1 MLGVDLWTCALVDL
15 TVEITTLGGIE
26 QGGVMGKELEPGDMV
41 HFKKDLE
48 GASFGEEGLV
58 VEVKEESFF
67 VKGRVKVTTKKG
79 KTLDVAPDD
88 VLKKP

>member
-1 MLGVDLWTCALVDL
+1 
-15 TVEITTLGGIE
+15 
-26 QGGVMGKELEPGDMV
+26 MGKELKPGDMV

-58 VEVKEESFF
+58 VEVKKESFF
-67 VKGRVKVTTKKG
+67 VKGWVKGTTKKG
-79 KTLDVAPDD
+79 KTLEVNSDD